1 MNPKP
6 NNHKAG
12 RSEPTVQLMVND
24 YDMLRLAGKLLTL
37 TNSVFAKRNTPEFNS
52 KENKYIQGLLLTL
65 NDWWLS
71 ETRDGSRVP
80 GSTSAHVLGSA
91 AAYSMILAK
100 RLKTQA
106 DRANADDIKS
116 MRQAVIT
123 AYDITVMLRCLTDNA
138 QGINMRPAVNRY
150 FDGVTAVLAGEE
162 ADLAEYEKDIPKLY
176 KYPSIARVFTMTTDI
191 GGGGD
196 LRYYYQRRPDGSEQ
210 VYAGSDEAGKLFIRA
225 MNKAKQKRGK

>member
-1 MNPKP
+1 METKANM
-6 NNHKAG
+6 HKAM
-12 RSEPTVQLMVND
+12 RPEPTVHLMANH
-24 YDMLRLAGKLLTL
+24 YDMMSLAGKLLIL
-37 TNSVFAKRNTPEFNS
+37 TNNVFAKRNTPEFNS

-80 GSTSAHVLGSA
+80 GSTSALVLGSA

-106 DRANADDIKS
+106 DCANADDIKS

-138 QGINMRPAVNRY
+138 QGINMRPAINRY
-150 FDGVTAVLAGEE
+150 FDGVAAVLVSEE
-162 ADLAEYEKDIPKLY
+162 ADLSQYERDISKLY
-176 KYPSIARVFTMTTDI
+176 KYPSIARIFTMTTDI
-191 GGGGD
+191 DGEGD

-210 VYAGSDEAGKLFIRA
+210 AYAGTNETGKLFIRT